1 MANIRIYNV
10 ENVTTSHKNVMF
22 NIYQDFFNKSE
33 TDYAFESE
41 PVDFYKF
48 FECIESRLLKSII
61 LLENGQPVA
70 FLIYTMM
77 ANYCVE
83 INLIH
88 MFNFDD
94 FENKVELLVNKLLKN
109 LKEDRIKKTISYP
122 LIGVQEKYF
131 DVLTKL
137 NFENVE
143 NSIYV
148 FPFTEENED
157 KINKASHFVPQLS
170 EGMRIDT
177 WNNDYFSQVV
187 KLLNVCFSVEKD
199 ALYDS
204 RYKTEVG
211 SRDILNKI
219 IDSEYGIF
227 LPNQCSILLDNE
239 KVIGI
244 CLANLTTY
252 EIANIPQVAVL
263 PQYRGHKLGTM
274 LVKTTLAKIAKA
286 HNYRVLNLKELNVT
300 SVANHD
306 SALNMYIENGFE
318 LACTYNQLYYNFNYY
333 R

>member
-1 MANIRIYNV
+1 MTNIRIYNV

-22 NIYQDFFNKSE
+22 NIYQDFFNKSQVN
-33 TDYAFESE
+33 YAFESE

-48 FECIESRLLKSII
+48 FECIESRLLKSIV
-61 LLENGQPVA
+61 LLESGQPIA

-88 MFNFDD
+88 MFNFDNYQ
-94 FENKVELLVNKLLKN
+94 NKVELLINKLLKN

-143 NSIYV
+143 NSIYIY
-148 FPFTEENED
+148 PFNEENED
-157 KINKASHFVPQLS
+157 KIYKASHFEPQLKD
-170 EGMRIDT
+170 GMRIDV
-177 WNNDYFSQVV
+177 WNNNYFSQVA

-204 RYKTEVG
+204 RYKTEIG
-211 SRDILNKI
+211 TRDILNKI

-239 KVIGI
+239 KVVGI

-252 EIANIPQVAVL
+252 EIANIPQVAIL
-263 PQYRGHKLGTM
+263 PQYRGNKYGNL
-274 LVKTTLAKIAKA
+274 LVKNTLSKIAKA
-286 HNYRVLNLKELNVT
+286 YIYRVLNLKELNVT
-300 SVANHD
+300 SIANHHC
-306 SALNMYIENGFE
+306 ALNMYIENGFE
-318 LACTYNQLYYNFNYY
+318 LAYNYKQLYYNFNYY
-333 R
+333 K

>member
-33 TDYAFESE
+33 SDYAFESE

-48 FECIESRLLKSII
+48 FECIESRLLKSVV
-61 LLENGQPVA
+61 LLESGQPIA

-94 FENKVELLVNKLLKN
+94 YENKVELLINKLLKN

-122 LIGVQEKYF
+122 LIGIQEKYF
-131 DVLTKL
+131 ETLTKL
-137 NFENVE
+137 NFESVE

-148 FPFTEENED
+148 FPFNEENEE
-157 KINKASHFVPQLS
+157 KISKVSHYEPKLQ
-170 EGMRIDT
+170 EGFKIEA

-227 LPNQCSILLDNE
+227 LPNQCSILLDND

-252 EIANIPQVAVL
+252 EIANIPQVAIL
-263 PQYRGHKLGTM
+263 PQYRGNKYGTM
-274 LVKTTLAKIAKA
+274 LVKNTLSKIAKA
-286 HNYRVLNLKELNVT
+286 YLYRVLNLKELNVT
-300 SVANHD
+300 SIANH
-306 SALNMYIENGFE
+306 SCALNMYIENGFE
-318 LACTYNQLYYNFNYY
+318 LATTYNQLYYNFNYY
-333 R
+333 K

>member
-22 NIYQDFFNKSE
+22 NIYQDFFNKSKV
-33 TDYAFESE
+33 DYAFESE

-48 FECIESRLLKSII
+48 FECIESRLLKSIV
-61 LLENGQPVA
+61 LLESGQPIA

-94 FENKVELLVNKLLKN
+94 CQNKIELLVNKLLKN

-122 LIGVQEKYF
+122 LIGLQKEYF
-131 DVLTKL
+131 EVFRAL
-137 NFENVE
+137 NFESIE

-148 FPFTEENED
+148 YPFNEENED
-157 KINKASHFVPQLS
+157 KIHKASHYEPQLK
-170 EGMRIDT
+170 EGFRIDV

-187 KLLNVCFSVEKD
+187 KILNVCFSVEKD

-211 SRDILNKI
+211 TRDILNKI

-239 KVIGI
+239 KVIGV

-252 EIANIPQVAVL
+252 EIANIPQVAIL
-263 PQYRGHKLGTM
+263 PQYRGNKYGTM
-274 LVKTTLAKIAKA
+274 LVKNTLSKIAKA
-286 HNYRVLNLKELNVT
+286 HIHRVLNLKELNVT
-300 SVANHD
+300 SIANHNC
-306 SALNMYIENGFE
+306 ALDMYIENGFE

-333 R
+333 K

>member
-33 TDYAFESE
+33 SDYAFESE

-48 FECIESRLLKSII
+48 FECIESRLLKSIV
-61 LLENGQPVA
+61 LLESGQPIA

-94 FENKVELLVNKLLKN
+94 YQNKVELLINKLLKN
-109 LKEDRIKKTISYP
+109 LKEDRIKKTISFP
-122 LIGVQEKYF
+122 LIGIQEKYF
-131 DVLTKL
+131 ESLIKL
-137 NFENVE
+137 NFESVE

-148 FPFTEENED
+148 FSFNEENQD
-157 KINKASHFVPQLS
+157 KINKASHYEPELNDGFKI
-170 EGMRIDT
+170 EA

-204 RYKTEVG
+204 RYKTEAG
-211 SRDILNKI
+211 TRDILNKI

-239 KVIGI
+239 KVIGV
-244 CLANLTTY
+244 CLANLTTFQ
-252 EIANIPQVAVL
+252 IANIPQVAVL
-263 PQYRGHKLGTM
+263 PQYRGNKYGTM
-274 LVKTTLAKIAKA
+274 LVKNTLSKIARA
-286 HNYRVLNLKELNVT
+286 HIYRVLNLKELNVT
-300 SVANHD
+300 SIANHNC
-306 SALNMYIENGFE
+306 ALNMYIENGFE
-318 LACTYNQLYYNFNYY
+318 LATTYNQLYYNFNYY
-333 R
+333 K

>member
-33 TDYAFESE
+33 SDYAFESE

-48 FECIESRLLKSII
+48 FECIESRLLKSIV
-61 LLENGQPVA
+61 LLESGQPIA

-94 FENKVELLVNKLLKN
+94 YENKVELLINKLLKN

-122 LIGVQEKYF
+122 LIGIQEKYF
-131 DVLTKL
+131 ETLTKL
-137 NFENVE
+137 NFESVE

-148 FPFTEENED
+148 FPFNEENQD
-157 KINKASHFVPQLS
+157 KINKASHYEPELNDGFKI
-170 EGMRIDT
+170 EA

-204 RYKTEVG
+204 RYKTEAG
-211 SRDILNKI
+211 TRDILNKI

-239 KVIGI
+239 KVIGV
-244 CLANLTTY
+244 CLANLTTFQ
-252 EIANIPQVAVL
+252 IANIPQVAVL
-263 PQYRGHKLGTM
+263 PQYRGNKYGTM
-274 LVKTTLAKIAKA
+274 LVKNTLSKIASA
-286 HNYRVLNLKELNVT
+286 HIYRVLNLKELNVT
-300 SVANHD
+300 SITNHNC
-306 SALNMYIENGFE
+306 ALNMYIENGFE
-318 LACTYNQLYYNFNYY
+318 FATTYNQLYYNFNYY
-333 R
+333 K

>member
-1 MANIRIYNV
+1 MTNIRIYNV

-22 NIYQDFFNKSE
+22 NIYQDFFNKSQVN
-33 TDYAFESE
+33 YAFESE

-48 FECIESRLLKSII
+48 FECIESRLLKSIV
-61 LLENGQPVA
+61 LLESGQPIA

-88 MFNFDD
+88 MFNFDNYQ
-94 FENKVELLVNKLLKN
+94 NKVELLINKLLKN

-143 NSIYV
+143 NSIYIY
-148 FPFTEENED
+148 PFNEENED
-157 KINKASHFVPQLS
+157 KIYKASHFEPQLKD
-170 EGMRIDT
+170 GMRIDV
-177 WNNDYFSQVV
+177 WNNNYFSQVA

-204 RYKTEVG
+204 RYKTEIG
-211 SRDILNKI
+211 TRDILNKI

-239 KVIGI
+239 KVVGV

-252 EIANIPQVAVL
+252 EIANIPQVAIL
-263 PQYRGHKLGTM
+263 PQYRGNKYGNL
-274 LVKTTLAKIAKA
+274 LVKNTLSKIAKA
-286 HNYRVLNLKELNVT
+286 YIYRVLNLKELNVT
-300 SVANHD
+300 SIANHHC
-306 SALNMYIENGFE
+306 ALNMYIENGFE
-318 LACTYNQLYYNFNYY
+318 LAYNYKQLYYNFNYY
-333 R
+333 K

>member
-1 MANIRIYNV
+1 MTNIRIYNV

-22 NIYQDFFNKSE
+22 NIYQDFFNKSQVN
-33 TDYAFESE
+33 YAFESE

-48 FECIESRLLKSII
+48 FECIESRLLKSIV
-61 LLENGQPVA
+61 LLESGQPIA

-88 MFNFDD
+88 MFNFDNYQ
-94 FENKVELLVNKLLKN
+94 NKVELLINKLLKN

-143 NSIYV
+143 NSIYIY
-148 FPFTEENED
+148 PFNEENED
-157 KINKASHFVPQLS
+157 KIYKASHFEPQLKD
-170 EGMRIDT
+170 GMRIDV
-177 WNNDYFSQVV
+177 WNNNYFSQIA

-204 RYKTEVG
+204 RYKTEIG
-211 SRDILNKI
+211 TRDILNKI

-239 KVIGI
+239 KVVGI

-252 EIANIPQVAVL
+252 EIANIPQVAIL
-263 PQYRGHKLGTM
+263 PQYRGNKYGNL
-274 LVKTTLAKIAKA
+274 LVKNTLSKIAKA
-286 HNYRVLNLKELNVT
+286 YIYRVLNLKELNVT
-300 SVANHD
+300 SIANHHC
-306 SALNMYIENGFE
+306 ALNMYIENGFE
-318 LACTYNQLYYNFNYY
+318 LAYNYKQLYYNFNYY
-333 R
+333 K

>member
-1 MANIRIYNV
+1 
-10 ENVTTSHKNVMF
+10 MF
-22 NIYQDFFNKSE
+22 NIYQDFFNKSQVN
-33 TDYAFESE
+33 YAFESE

-48 FECIESRLLKSII
+48 FECIESRLLKSIV
-61 LLENGQPVA
+61 LLESGQPIA

-88 MFNFDD
+88 MFNFDNYQ
-94 FENKVELLVNKLLKN
+94 NKVELLINKLLKN

-143 NSIYV
+143 NSIYIY
-148 FPFTEENED
+148 PFNEENED
-157 KINKASHFVPQLS
+157 KIYKASHFEPQLKD
-170 EGMRIDT
+170 GMRIDV
-177 WNNDYFSQVV
+177 WNNNYFSQVA

-204 RYKTEVG
+204 RYKTEIG
-211 SRDILNKI
+211 TRDILNKI

-239 KVIGI
+239 KVVGI

-252 EIANIPQVAVL
+252 EIANIPQVAIL
-263 PQYRGHKLGTM
+263 PQYRGNKYGNL
-274 LVKTTLAKIAKA
+274 LVKNTLSKIAKA
-286 HNYRVLNLKELNVT
+286 YIYRVLNLKELNVT
-300 SVANHD
+300 SIANHHC
-306 SALNMYIENGFE
+306 ALNMYIENGFE
-318 LACTYNQLYYNFNYY
+318 LAYNYKQLYYNFNYY
-333 R
+333 K

>member
-33 TDYAFESE
+33 SDYAFESE

-48 FECIESRLLKSII
+48 FECIESRLLKSIV
-61 LLENGQPVA
+61 LLESGQPIA

-94 FENKVELLVNKLLKN
+94 YQNKVELLINKLLKN
-109 LKEDRIKKTISYP
+109 LKEDRIKKTISFP
-122 LIGVQEKYF
+122 LIGIQEKYF
-131 DVLTKL
+131 ESLIKI
-137 NFENVE
+137 NFESVE

-148 FPFTEENED
+148 FPFNEENQD
-157 KINKASHFVPQLS
+157 KINKASHYEPELNDGFKI
-170 EGMRIDT
+170 EA

-204 RYKTEVG
+204 RYKTEAG
-211 SRDILNKI
+211 TRDILNKI

-239 KVIGI
+239 KVIGV
-244 CLANLTTY
+244 CLANLTTFQ
-252 EIANIPQVAVL
+252 IANIPQVAVL
-263 PQYRGHKLGTM
+263 PQYRGNKYGTM
-274 LVKTTLAKIAKA
+274 LVKNTLSKIAKA
-286 HNYRVLNLKELNVT
+286 HIYRVLNLKELNVT
-300 SVANHD
+300 SIANHNC
-306 SALNMYIENGFE
+306 ALNMYIENGFE
-318 LACTYNQLYYNFNYY
+318 LATTYNQLYYNFNYY
-333 R
+333 K